1 MELHIRVHEDVDLD
15 EQIVTYN
22 AILDGIDEALAQI
35 NKADNL
41 HGMTDVQAQSYIQLK
56 QIYDTMIGD
65 INDLEE
71 GA

>member
-1 MELHIRVHEDVDLD
+1 MCVYEKETNLD
-15 EQIVTYN
+15 EQLVTYS

-41 HGMTDVQAQSYIQLK
+41 HGLTDVQAQSYIQLK

-65 INDLEE
+65 TLDLES
-71 GA
+71 A

>member
-1 MELHIRVHEDVDLD
+1 MCVYEKETDLG
-15 EQIVTYN
+15 EQLVTYN

-41 HGMTDVQAQSYIQLK
+41 HGLTDVQAQSYIQLK

-65 INDLEE
+65 TLDLESN
-71 GA
+71 